1 MNWLDLVFIGIFLA
15 GSYLGLKI
23 GMVHAVFTALGILVG
38 AALASQL
45 SDDVGAWF
53 AEFISNDAIVDV
65 IAYAL
70 IIVASIVVAGIAG
83 NIVRKIFSLF
93 PLGFVD
99 RLGGV
104 ALGSAAGVVI
114 AGVAILGMAKLT
126 YSFDVPEK
134 GLVGDLIER
143 TSPVVEVKGKLDSAL
158 TESTLVPMFMDVI
171 DTLPANALGFVP
183 SDFRVAID
191 ILGER
196 IEQEGREP
204 SA

>member
-1 MNWLDLVFIGIFLA
+1 
-15 GSYLGLKI
+15 
-23 GMVHAVFTALGILVG
+23 MVHAVFTALGILVG

-143 TSPVVEVKGKLDSAL
+143 TSQVVEVKGKLDSAL

>member
-143 TSPVVEVKGKLDSAL
+143 TSQVVEVKGKLDSAL